1 MRKRVVLGILTAVLA
16 VGFSAQSAFA
26 FRCPK
31 LIAAGRRLAANASGD
46 MKSKAIVLLN
56 EAEAS
61 HKGATSAK
69 GHVTAMQKAT
79 DAVAMLTS
87 K

>member
-1 MRKRVVLGILTAVLA
+1 MRKRVFLGILTAVLA
-16 VGFSAQSAFA
+16 IGFSAQSAFA

-31 LIAAGRRLAANASGD
+31 LIAAGRRLAGNAMGD

-61 HKGATSAK
+61 PKGASGAK
-69 GHVTAMQKAT
+69 GHITAMQKAT
-79 DAVAMLTS
+79 DAVALLTT